1 MTGAGGTLRVMSLGG
16 FRAEYNGVPLDGLRS
31 GNSQFV
37 SLLQLVAHYP
47 DGARPQDLQ
56 DALFGGRRN
65 SIEDAAHAVRS
76 VVYNANKKLDHAGI
90 PGRPHIVQTKG
101 VCRWSGEAGIAE
113 DAREFEKAAEEAL
126 SSGDVRS
133 LEAACYL
140 YKGGF
145 LDGCANA
152 VWIVSEARRYREL
165 FTKCADEARRQLEAA
180 REYGRLHALAA
191 HAASACPFSNWEQVS
206 VRALNAMGRHSEAME
221 LHESAARKYF
231 QEQGVKLAPW
241 QTIQSVEKSD
251 WHWAGTPLDEIRGAL
266 DASDHSPLVGYM
278 TFRDTYKILSDLS
291 WRTGMSLYL
300 ISCTAYDRKGG
311 LLADGPVRDRI
322 VDKLGAAIA
331 KSVRASDVACHCGG
345 GCFLILLPDIVLEDC
360 ALVQK
365 RICDVFYEKGRSMT
379 LKFDVSSVPDARKGG
394 WKP

>member
-1 MTGAGGTLRVMSLGG
+1 MTGGALRVMSLGG

-76 VVYNANKKLDHAGI
+76 VVYNANKKLDSAGI

-101 VCRWSGEAGIAE
+101 VCRWSGGASIVE
-113 DAREFEKAAEEAL
+113 DAREFEAAAAKALA
-126 SSGDVRS
+126 SGGTDE

-165 FTKCADEARRQLEAA
+165 FMKCAGAASQQLEAS

-221 LHESAARKYF
+221 LHESTARRYF

-241 QTIQSVEKSD
+241 QTLPGVEKSE
-251 WHWAGTPLDEIRGAL
+251 WHWAGTPIGDILSSLDKAE
-266 DASDHSPLVGYM
+266 HSPLVDYM
-278 TFRDTYKILSDLS
+278 TFRSTYKILSDLS

-331 KSVRASDVACHCGG
+331 GSVRSSDAACHCGG
-345 GCFLILLPDIVLEDC
+345 GCFLVLLPDIVLEDC

-379 LKFDVSSVPDARKGG
+379 LKFDVSPVSGTRKGG
-394 WKP
+394 RGP